1 MSERRFKAR
10 FVNKHAVE
18 ADWIK
23 AVNFTPLKGEII
35 VYDVDATYNYE
46 RFKIGDGETTVNALP
61 FADDSIRNYIDTELE
76 DLSGDIQAV
85 GALVGDKSVSDQISN
100 AIASKSDN
108 GHIHDDRYY
117 TESEINT
124 KLNAKSNTGHTHGIS
139 DITDLGE
146 SSVSHA
152 TTADTANA
160 VAWGNVTGK
169 PSTYTPASHN
179 HAISE
184 ITNLQDTLNAKVPT
198 TRTVN
203 GKALSTNITLKA
215 SDVGADATGSAAS
228 ALTNANLYTDAEIA
242 EWVGDKPVA
251 DQISDAISGKADT
264 SHTHSISNITNL
276 QDELDSK
283 YEKPSTGIPKTD
295 LASAV
300 QTSLGKADSAIQSL
314 AGYAT
319 ESYVDGKVSS
329 LVDSAPETLNTLNE
343 LAAALGDDPNFATT
357 VANQIGNKVD
367 KVSGKGLSTNDYTTT
382 EKNKLSGIES
392 GANKTVVDTELSGTS
407 TNPVQNKVVNT
418 AINSLKTL
426 VGDTAVSTQ
435 ISNAIASKADT
446 GHTHDDRYYTETEI
460 NTKLAG
466 KSDTSHTHSAYVN
479 QNAFSNV
486 VVGSTTIAADSTTDT
501 ITLVAGS
508 NVTLTPDSTNDKITI
523 AATDTTYGEA
533 TTSAAGLMSAADKTK
548 LNGIATGANKITVDT
563 ALSSTSTNPVQNKA
577 VQAAISSLNT
587 LVGDTPVATQIT
599 SAIQSNAYVL
609 PTASSTTLGG
619 VKTTSTVTST
629 SGMIACPIISGVP
642 YYKNTKVEAKED
654 TMIVVSATE
663 PTSPTTGMLW
673 FDIS

>member
-18 ADWIK
+18 DDWIK

-35 VYDVDATYNYE
+35 VYDVDTTYNYE
-46 RFKIGDGETTVNALP
+46 RFKIGDGSTTVNDLP
-61 FADDSIRNYIDTELE
+61 FVDEALRNYIDTELE

-85 GALVGDKSVSDQISN
+85 GALVGDESVSDQIST
-100 AIASKSDN
+100 AIASKSDT
-108 GHIHDDRYY
+108 GHTHDDRYY
-117 TESEINT
+117 TESEMNT

-139 DITDLGE
+139 DITDLGNA
-146 SSVSHA
+146 SVSH
-152 TTADTANA
+152 ADTANA

-169 PSTYTPASHN
+169 PSAYTPASHN

-184 ITNLQDTLNAKVPT
+184 ITSLQDTLNAKVPT

-203 GKALSTNITLKA
+203 GKALSANITLSA

-242 EWVGDKPVA
+242 EWVGDQPVA
-251 DQISDAISGKADT
+251 DQISEAISGKANT

-276 QDELDSK
+276 QSELDSK

-295 LASAV
+295 LASSV
-300 QTSLGKADSAIQSL
+300 QTSLDKADSAIQSL

-367 KVSGKGLSTNDYTTT
+367 KVDGQGLSTNDYTTT

-392 GANKTVVDTELSGTS
+392 GANKTVVDTALSSTS

-435 ISNAIASKADT
+435 ISNAIASKSDT
-446 GHTHDDRYYTETEI
+446 SHTHDDRYYTETEI
-460 NTKLAG
+460 NTKLAS
-466 KSDTSHTHSAYVN
+466 KSDTSHTHSSYVN
-479 QNAFSNV
+479 QNAFANV
-486 VVGSTTIAADSTTDT
+486 VVGSTTIAADSVTDT

-508 NVTLTPDSTNDKITI
+508 NVTLTPDTTNDQVTI

-533 TTSAAGLMSAADKTK
+533 TTSAAGLMSASDKTK
-548 LNGIATGANKITVDT
+548 LNGIATGATKITVDT
-563 ALSSTSTNPVQNKA
+563 ALSSTSTNPVQNKV
-577 VQAAISSLNT
+577 VQLAINSLNN

-599 SAIQSNAYVL
+599 TAIQSNTYVL

-619 VKTTSTVTST
+619 VKTTSSVTST

-642 YYKNTKVEAKED
+642 YYKDTKVEAAED